1 MSQGPLPRGKCYSL
15 KWDASLRTWLPA
27 ESCCR
32 RTLSEALGAEA
43 RFPLTLSGDP
53 LQTADHC
60 SCRHVS
66 CPDFSLERFPTL
78 FSIFPNLTSVSGR
91 LIACNKPSDLW
102 TEYWPCFFCLQAMML
117 ACPYCWALWQPLGAV
132 TEPNLGLPHLHAVKP
147 IYWHLVV
154 VKESAEH
161 QARVQGS

>member
-1 MSQGPLPRGKCYSL
+1 MLFLKMRCFTEDLTPL
-15 KWDASLRTWLPA
+15 A
-27 ESCCR
+27 ESCCT
-32 RTLSEALGAEA
+32 RTLPKALSEQRA
-43 RFPLTLSGDP
+43 TSYSHSSWDP

-60 SCRHVS
+60 CCWRVSCR
-66 CPDFSLERFPTL
+66 DFSLERFLTL
-78 FSIFPNLTSVSGR
+78 FSIFPTSINVSWM
-91 LIACNKPSDLW
+91 LLACNKPSDLW
-102 TEYWPCFFCLQAMML
+102 TEYWPCFFCVQAMML